1 MKPDW
6 DKLGDD
12 YAGSNSVLI
21 ADVDCTSDEGKPVC
35 QDNEVTGY
43 PTLKYWVKGEKHDYK
58 GGREY
63 EQLKKFVED
72 ELAAACSIDD
82 LEESCSE
89 KEQKYFNKMQGKGME
104 EVKKQHVRLGNMRGK
119 KMTPSLTKWL
129 NERFD
134 ILTQMIESEGKTTDD
149 EKSEEP
155 DAKEEL

>member
-6 DKLGDD
+6 DKLGDE

-35 QDNEVTGY
+35 QDYEVTGY
-43 PTLKYWVKGEKHDYK
+43 PTLKYFVKGEKHEYK
-58 GGREY
+58 GGRAY

-72 ELAAACSIDD
+72 ELASACSIDD
-82 LEESCSE
+82 LEETCSE
-89 KEQKYFNKMQGKGME
+89 KEQKYFHKMQNKGME
-104 EVKKQHVRLGNMRGK
+104 EVKKQHTRLGNMRGK

-134 ILTQMIESEGKTTDD
+134 ILNQMMESEGKTTDD
-149 EKSEEP
+149 TETEESVE
-155 DAKEEL
+155 KEEL